1 MRKGQKMSE
10 EQKRKISNS
19 EKGKVI
25 SDITKNKQRIA
36 HLGKIHSEYTKQKMS
51 ESHKGDKA
59 YQWKGGLDNNYWSRL
74 RRNRRNNTIGS
85 HTKEEWEFKKMM
97 FEFRC
102 ACCKRQEPEIK
113 LTEDH
118 IIPIIKGG
126 TDFIENIQPLCKS
139 CNSRKYTRIIKFK
152 IRSNA

>member
-1 MRKGQKMSE
+1 
-10 EQKRKISNS
+10 
-19 EKGKVI
+19 
-25 SDITKNKQRIA
+25 
-36 HLGKIHSEYTKQKMS
+36 
-51 ESHKGDKA
+51 
-59 YQWKGGLDNNYWSRL
+59 
-74 RRNRRNNTIGS
+74 
-85 HTKEEWEFKKMM
+85 MM